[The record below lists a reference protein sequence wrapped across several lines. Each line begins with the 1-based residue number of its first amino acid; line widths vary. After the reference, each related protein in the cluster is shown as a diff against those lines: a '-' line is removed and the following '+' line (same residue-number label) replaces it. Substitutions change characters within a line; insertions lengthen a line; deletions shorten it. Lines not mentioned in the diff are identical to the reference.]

1 MRSRLSPVRAGA
13 LLTSAALALHELRYL
28 IAYGHHSQRAL
39 TEQGHAYLGFV
50 HVLAGA
56 LLALAAGALLTR
68 VVRAGRTGVGEASP
82 PRFAVLW
89 LGASLA
95 LVAIYSG
102 QELLEGLLASGHPA
116 GLAAL
121 TAQGGLVVLPLAT
134 LLGGAVALGLRG
146 AAALVTAM
154 ARRRARRGRAR
165 SAFVPAAP
173 RAVLPQSQA
182 SVLARHLAGRAPP
195 LLA

>member
-1 MRSRLSPVRAGA
+1 MRSRLLPLRAGA

-28 IAYGHHSQRAL
+28 VAYGHHSQRAL
-39 TEQGHAYLGFV
+39 AEQGHAYLGVV
-50 HVLAGA
+50 HALAGA
-56 LLALAAGALLTR
+56 LLAVAAGAFLAR
-68 VVRAGRTGVGEASP
+68 VAHARQTGAGEATP
-82 PRFAVLW
+82 PRFAALW
-89 LGASLA
+89 LGAAAA

-116 GLAAL
+116 GLGAL
-121 TAQGGLVVLPLAT
+121 TAHGGFVVLPLAL

-146 AAALVTAM
+146 ASALVSAM
-154 ARRRARRGRAR
+154 ARRARRSRPR
-165 SAFVPAAP
+165 SSISPVPAAVHLQP
-173 RAVLPQSQA
+173 PA